1 MRYVIIG
8 KKDDAQLL
16 VVDTQLMTVTA
27 LDQASVL
34 TPDLQ
39 SQLAEGGSL
48 FQGIDIAVAAGQR
61 DDASAVWHYQT
72 K

>member
-27 LDQASVL
+27 LVPS
-34 TPDLQ
+34 
-39 SQLAEGGSL
+39 
-48 FQGIDIAVAAGQR
+48 I
-61 DDASAVWHYQT
+61 
-72 K
+72 

>member
-8 KKDDAQLL
+8 KKNDAQLL
-16 VVDTQLMTVTA
+16 VIDTQLMTVTA
-27 LDQASVL
+27 LDQATVL

-39 SQLAEGGSL
+39 SQLADGGTLFEGL
-48 FQGIDIAVAAGQR
+48 DIAVAAGQR
-61 DDASAVWHYQT
+61 DDSSAAWYYQT

>member
-16 VVDTQLMTVTA
+16 VVDTQLMTVSA

-39 SQLAEGGSL
+39 SQLADGGTL
-48 FQGIDIAVAAGQR
+48 VQGIDIAVAAGQR
-61 DDASAVWHYQT
+61 DEAASIWFYQN

>member
-16 VVDTQLMTVTA
+16 VIDTQLMTVTA
-27 LDQASVL
+27 LDQSTVL
-34 TPDLQ
+34 SPDMQ
-39 SQLAEGGSL
+39 TQLADGGSL

-61 DDASAVWHYQT
+61 DDSSAAWYYQT

>member
-16 VVDTQLMTVTA
+16 VIDTQLMTVTA
-27 LDQASVL
+27 LDQSTVL
-34 TPDLQ
+34 SPDMQ
-39 SQLAEGGSL
+39 TQLADGGSL

-61 DDASAVWHYQT
+61 DDSSAAWFYQT

>member
-27 LDQASVL
+27 LDQSAVL

-39 SQLAEGGSL
+39 SQLAEGGTL

>member
-27 LDQASVL
+27 LDQSSVL

-39 SQLAEGGSL
+39 SQLAEGGNL